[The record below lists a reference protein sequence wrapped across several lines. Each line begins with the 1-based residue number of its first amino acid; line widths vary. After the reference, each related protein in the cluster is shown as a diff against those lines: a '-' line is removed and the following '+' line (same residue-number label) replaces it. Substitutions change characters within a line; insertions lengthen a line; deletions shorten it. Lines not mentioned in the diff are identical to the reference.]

1 MNIKRNTYKYH
12 YIYGPVPSWRTGS
25 SLGIDLLSQKEKIC
39 SFDCLYCQLG
49 RTKTTTVTRHVFVT
63 EEDVL
68 KELDMLPEDISID
81 YLTLSGRGEPT
92 LAKNLGD
99 MIKLLKGARKE
110 PIAVITN
117 SSLMNRQDVREE
129 LSYADF
135 IIAKLDVCSPESLMA
150 VNKPLPEMKFEN
162 IVEGM
167 QIFRKHF
174 QGKMAIQSMFM
185 QENAKNAGEIAEI
198 ARNIGP
204 DEVQINTPLRPC
216 AVDPLG
222 REELARIKGLFTGL
236 NTISVYESVKKHV
249 TPISDEDTL
258 KRRGKT

>member
-1 MNIKRNTYKYH
+1 MKINQDAYKFH
-12 YIYGPVPSWRTGS
+12 YIYGPVPSWRVGS
-25 SLGIDLLSQKEKIC
+25 SLGIDLLSQKKKVC

-49 RTKTTTVTRHVFVT
+49 KTKIATITRQSYIPV
-63 EEDVL
+63 DDIL

-110 PIAVITN
+110 AIAVITN

-135 IIAKLDVCSPESLMA
+135 VIAKLDACSQESLME
-150 VNKPLPEMKFEN
+150 VNKPFPEMKFEN

-174 QGKMAIQSMFM
+174 QGKMAIQVMFM
-185 QENAKNAGEIAEI
+185 ESNMKHACAINEIVREI
-198 ARNIGP
+198 NP

-222 REELARIKGLFTGL
+222 KEALARIKDIFGGL
-236 NTISVYESVKKHV
+236 NAISVYESTKRCV
-249 TPISDEDTL
+249 TPISDKDTL